1 MYNIVA
7 IVGKAGS
14 GKDTILQRVLAEAP
28 FLQEIVSCTTRPPRE
43 NEVQGINYFF
53 YSEDEFYKKILYSEM
68 LEYTE
73 FNNWYYGTSID
84 SLDKNKIN
92 IGVFNPDGV
101 KNLLTKDCNLLI
113 FWIDASDKTRLL
125 RQLNRENEPN
135 VKEIVR
141 RFNTDEKDFSNI
153 YFNTLIL
160 RNEVEEDLTNCS
172 KEIVRQIGQ
181 HFTLGQK

>member
-1 MYNIVA
+1 
-7 IVGKAGS
+7 
-14 GKDTILQRVLAEAP
+14 
-28 FLQEIVSCTTRPPRE
+28 
-43 NEVQGINYFF
+43 
-53 YSEDEFYKKILYSEM
+53 M

-135 VKEIVR
+135 VKEIIR